1 MRQLYIRDPQI
12 YIQKIEV
19 VSLRKSPC
27 ANSTTGAFYTK
38 RTNSYSILLQNAEF
52 LIPDKNLI
60 LIGTA
65 RSYLT
70 VILPNMAPGREV
82 SVVESV

>member
-12 YIQKIEV
+12 YIHKIEV
-19 VSLRKSPC
+19 ASLRKSPC

-38 RTNSYSILLQNAEF
+38 HTNAYFILLQNAEF

-65 RSYLT
+65 RSYLA
-70 VILPNMAPGREV
+70 VILPNVDPGTGGECG
-82 SVVESV
+82 